1 MHAGN
6 HTHTHTKAH
15 THAPR
20 HTRTHGHTHTHSLS
34 LSLSRLS
41 DELWMEVN
49 HATAAPQSMIGLVRK
64 TFKKNELKSIKKAFG
79 ECKLGLSFRAAFS
92 GQFMSQ
98 ISIEFG
104 RTDSKM

>member
-6 HTHTHTKAH
+6 HTRTQRHIHTLLG
-15 THAPR
+15 THA
-20 HTRTHGHTHTHSLS
+20 RTHTHTH
-34 LSLSRLS
+34 SLSRLS

-79 ECKLGLSFRAAFS
+79 EGKLGLSFRAAFS